1 MESAPEL
8 PPSSSGPALL
18 SSVVANSGGKVILQ
32 TIPAILCGSNG
43 CSKVVRCFFDPGSQT
58 SFVRQSVIDELG
70 LDGKGVKIA
79 VSGFGGEATK
89 STLRK
94 RIAFTVAPIDK
105 SRQPQCIEALTTP
118 VICRPAEA
126 VDIHPTR
133 WSHLQNIAFPEEF
146 PREEQEIDV
155 LISLDFYYSFVTRD
169 ILRGDSCEPVAVR
182 TTLGWVFCGPTGGHG
197 QECTVSMNVQISV
210 EEQLNETLQKFWDLE
225 SIGVRPA
232 ESSIS
237 TTHAEGVVLKKFK
250 ETLTY
255 NDGRY
260 EVSLP
265 WKGDHV
271 SLKDNYRQAESRLY
285 NLEKKLLHEP
295 VKAASYR
302 EAINKYVENGAA
314 EEVPCDEITPA
325 GGHPVFYLLHHA
337 IIREDKQTTKTRL
350 VFDASAKDS
359 NGVSLN
365 SCLEPGPAL
374 QPHLVGILLHF
385 RKNYVGIMGDIE
397 KMFLQIRLKEE
408 DRDSHRYLWRDLD
421 PKATPNIY
429 RMTRVTFGVVSSPF
443 LAIGTIQEHVKR
455 CKETFSV
462 ASSEILR
469 NTYVDDFASG
479 RDNVQETLK
488 LQRSATELMQKAAFN
503 LTKWSSNSSELMEAI
518 PERDRAA
525 VSLVSLESDLAEAH
539 PIIKALGLKWN
550 TLTTLSLQ
558 LMWTLLSRDQREY
571 TLKERWHL

>member
-1 MESAPEL
+1 MEVKTLFTFLEQLIRAKESSQPPSLDSKAPAKENLGNRENRFKFQKFNRSQKLSTSALCAATQEGKCVLCYKNHGLKSCVTFLSLPVKERFRKATSKGLCFRCLEPGHRAEVCQKPPCKHCQGRHHSLLHQDSARPPLEEVKVESAPEL
-8 PPSSSGPALL
+8 LPSSSGPALS
-18 SSVVANSGGKVILQ
+18 SSVVANSVAVSSGGKVILQ

-70 LDGKGVKIA
+70 LDGKSVKIA

-105 SRQPQCIEALTTP
+105 SGQPQCIEALTTP

-133 WSHLQNIAFPEEF
+133 WCHLRNIAFPEEF

-155 LISLDFYYSFVTRD
+155 LIGLDFYYSFVTRD
-169 ILRGDSCEPVAVR
+169 IVRGGSREPVAVR

-225 SIGVRPA
+225 SIGVRLA

-237 TTHAEGVVLKKFK
+237 TTHAEEVVLKKFK

-265 WKGDHV
+265 WKEDCI
-271 SLKDNYRQAESRLY
+271 SLKANYRQAESRLY

-302 EAINKYVENGAA
+302 EAINKYVENGVA
-314 EEVPCDEITPA
+314 EEVPCDEIRPTD
-325 GGHPVFYLLHHA
+325 GRPVFYLPHHA
-337 IIREDKQTTKTRL
+337 IIREDKQTTKTRV

-374 QPHLVGILLHF
+374 QPDLVGILLRF

-397 KMFLQIRLKEE
+397 KMFLQIRLEGICGE
-408 DRDSHRYLWRDLD
+408 IW
-421 PKATPNIY
+421 TP
-429 RMTRVTFGVVSSPF
+429 RPR
-443 LAIGTIQEHVKR
+443 
-455 CKETFSV
+455 
-462 ASSEILR
+462 LR
-469 NTYVDDFASG
+469 F
-479 RDNVQETLK
+479 
-488 LQRSATELMQKAAFN
+488 TE
-503 LTKWSSNSSELMEAI
+503 
-518 PERDRAA
+518 
-525 VSLVSLESDLAEAH
+525 
-539 PIIKALGLKWN
+539 
-550 TLTTLSLQ
+550 
-558 LMWTLLSRDQREY
+558 
-571 TLKERWHL
+571 